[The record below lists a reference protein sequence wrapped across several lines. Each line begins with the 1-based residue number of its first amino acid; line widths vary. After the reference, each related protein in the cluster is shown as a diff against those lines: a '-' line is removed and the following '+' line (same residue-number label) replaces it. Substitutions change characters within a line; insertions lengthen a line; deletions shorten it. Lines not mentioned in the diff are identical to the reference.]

1 MNRSVMCA
9 ALLLLVAE
17 GCRGQDGTGPSVP
30 PSTSST
36 VSPPTTASATA
47 TSADVAAPATSMTT
61 ALVTSAAASNG
72 ITAWSFDGDKADGP
86 PAGFSFGRT
95 GNGKEGRWVV
105 QAAAD
110 AKSKPNVLVQLDADA
125 TDFRFPV
132 AVVDASS
139 FKDVKLSVSCKP
151 ISGSVD
157 QACGLVFRFKDAKN
171 YYLTRANALEGN
183 VRLYHVKDGNRVQF
197 ASWSGNVATKVWHK
211 LAVEAKGDRFV
222 VSFDDQKILDAKD
235 STFTEAGKVGLW
247 TKADSVTQFDD
258 LSASAP

>member
-1 MNRSVMCA
+1 MNRTVMCA
-9 ALLLLVAE
+9 ALLLLIAE

-30 PSTSST
+30 SSTSPTASQ
-36 VSPPTTASATA
+36 PPTASATA
-47 TSADVAAPATSMTT
+47 KPAEVAAP
-61 ALVTSAAASNG
+61 VTSTTMAPLPSATASSSV
-72 ITAWSFDGDKADGP
+72 TAWSFDGDKADAP
-86 PAGFSFGRT
+86 PTGFSFGRT

-105 QAAAD
+105 QAAPD
-110 AKSKPNVLVQLDADA
+110 APSKPNVLVQLDADA

-157 QACGLVFRFKDAKN
+157 QACGLVWRFKDAKN

-197 ASWSGNVATKVWHK
+197 ASWSGSVATRVWHK

-222 VSFDDQKILDAKD
+222 VSFDDKKILDAKD
-235 STFTEAGKVGLW
+235 STFTEAGKIGVW